1 MLINANKKVAF
12 AGMIVKVSKK
22 YVLPALCFGWVC
34 LGANLVGD
42 PGPYVIDSLQNT
54 TQTWEIDAEN
64 PDKNTVTFAEDGA
77 VSVETTED
85 IPAAINVSYPGKDAA
100 AENGLLTLNFQNE
113 PKIDGNSEQ
122 ENIGSAHIFSY
133 GKNNNAT
140 ALHLAD
146 GVNLNF
152 TGDTENLYKT
162 AEKPEEQKRVGIFAH
177 SESENQYHMA
187 VGIELEGKAEG
198 EPPSTPDF
206 EAGTGFDQTLTFTVP
221 TKIYAKSAGGYHDA
235 AAAIGKVNADGSVLL
250 NGSIK
255 YDIGNNNEFLTTS
268 SSSYCSGVV
277 IGASAVYTSPGE
289 CSVIVKGDSMYNIGD
304 YNTLTASSAFSS
316 PSDTHSSG
324 VVIGASAGYING
336 DVSVIGNSM
345 YNIGDHNT
353 LSAISSSSS
362 SSYNFA
368 NSSGVVIG
376 ASAGRTYGGSVSIRG
391 NSIYI
396 IGDYNKLSAT
406 SSFEASS
413 FSGTSAPSVVTVMG
427 ASNGENYNGNV
438 SVIGDN
444 IYSIGDHNIFSATS
458 YSHSY
463 YSFSIGVVVGAC
475 AGEVLQTNVSVSG
488 NTKYEIG
495 SNNTFSAA
503 FVASAAYPS
512 SNLSCCFSSGVI
524 IGASTGGAYE
534 NSNVSVSGSQEIII
548 NSDNVLS
555 TLSEAVI
562 STQDVA
568 FPSAGVFG
576 AACAEGTS
584 TARGMSINLNGSQT
598 ISALAGAFKE
608 DSAHGTEKVNV
619 FGADKTDIDG
629 DSPYGWRVGI
639 YNEEEAPAVVNIL
652 GAKLEEEVVFSED
665 DKVTVVLGA
674 DQGNNYQ
681 NYARS
686 FALGKDFQIYIGGK
700 DVITRDPDSSE
711 ITSHQFEGV
720 QAGNGNIA
728 NIFGAIA
735 PAQYATPDSGRCPD
749 SSFTVD
755 SGWTVNVFSPFEGLE
770 SVIVKGNGV
779 LNTYNSVSSIK
790 NITLDGGIVKLCGKT
805 DGVGEIIL
813 KGGAIKVGN
822 HADIDSEIDSA
833 LQLISDKL
841 QIANP
846 QKEGKL
852 CKVTIKD
859 NAYKGTLDGQGVLQ
873 LNEGDI
879 VECHV
884 DTSMDDPNVSASGNN
899 FKLVKGCIEI
909 EGGSG
914 SCGKINFKG
923 GRFKLVDDAEQPDSS
938 VAAFL
943 FVRFPGLDVSDILD
957 GDNIFDPVADNEGV
971 YQLNGGTLL
980 TDDSGINVN
989 GDMKIYAKDK
999 VGIGLMKL
1007 DELESVTDVAL
1018 TTPEEDVSTETS
1030 GGSGVSLSGELAET
1044 DMAAGAM
1051 FRGAVAARLTD
1062 VKGNGNDPFIS
1073 VIGGRIRRSEVSGV
1087 WYDGDL
1093 YGVAAGG
1100 DKLINLQ
1107 SGAYMRLGGMLG
1119 YVRGDI
1125 DFHGSA
1131 VDNKRSVKQD
1141 NYLLSVYSAYESFNE
1156 NGLKTDFN
1164 LSLGY
1169 GYGEHRLS
1177 RLDAQNNSFSAKMK
1191 SDNLFISGE
1200 LVKNLYAIQ
1209 GVQIG
1214 FWLKADYNHI
1224 RQKGYSEHAA
1234 NGGTAQSVSKANF
1247 DSLDTIVGVNI
1258 EKDLQNQYNP
1268 NRRTR
1273 FYAKAGWNCQPAR
1286 SHSTILAGVYGQMDE
1301 TNPSLKPHNAAV
1313 FVAGCRQKLNANWD
1327 IITEWNG
1334 SFSKKHSYNLVTFSV
1349 GYTF

>member
-1 MLINANKKVAF
+1 MFLKKNSLRFFYQNLLIDPCKRVAF
-12 AGMIVKVSKK
+12 GGMIVKMRKK
-22 YVLPALCFGWVC
+22 YVLPVLCFGWVC

-42 PGPYVIDSLQNT
+42 PGPYVINSLQNT

-177 SESENQYHMA
+177 SESENWYRMA

-198 EPPSTPDF
+198 EPPST
-206 EAGTGFDQTLTFTVP
+206 EGFDQTLTFTVP
-221 TKIYAKSAGGYHDA
+221 VKICVQSAGGYCNA
-235 AAAIGKVNADGSVLL
+235 AAAIGKGKALTHGSMLL

-255 YDIGNNNEFLTTS
+255 YDIENNNILSVFSSSPSCLMNGGYPPSSASYSVGVVVGVASSNCNDVIVSGNNEYKIGNYNALKIS
-268 SSSYCSGVV
+268 SSSSCH
-277 IGASAVYTSPGE
+277 ASTYGSN
-289 CSVIVKGDSMYNIGD
+289 SR
-304 YNTLTASSAFSS
+304 
-316 PSDTHSSG
+316 SSG
-324 VVIGASAGYING
+324 VVIGASSDAGN
-336 DVSVIGNSM
+336 VSMIGNNR
-345 YNIGDHNT
+345 YEIANNNT
-353 LSAISSSSS
+353 LNVVSSSSS
-362 SSYNFA
+362 SGGNPDSI
-368 NSSGVVIG
+368 SSGVVIG
-376 ASAGRTYGGSVSIRG
+376 IGISSGFGSVKAESGVLYAIGEDNDLSAFSSSDSDGASSYSYSSAVAIGASAGR
-391 NSIYI
+391 
-396 IGDYNKLSAT
+396 
-406 SSFEASS
+406 
-413 FSGTSAPSVVTVMG
+413 
-427 ASNGENYNGNV
+427 ASNDDVN
-438 SVIGDN
+438 
-444 IYSIGDHNIFSATS
+444 
-458 YSHSY
+458 
-463 YSFSIGVVVGAC
+463 
-475 AGEVLQTNVSVSG
+475 VSG
-488 NTKYEIG
+488 NSRYAIG
-495 SNNTFSAA
+495 NNNIFNATSRSHATGNSHCSYSSA
-503 FVASAAYPS
+503 VVLGVSAGYACNS
-512 SNLSCCFSSGVI
+512 SVN
-524 IGASTGGAYE
+524 IGD
-534 NSNVSVSGSQEIII
+534 SQEITI
-548 NSDNVLS
+548 NNNNKLLS
-555 TLSEAVI
+555 LAMATNSVG
-562 STQDVA
+562 SGY
-568 FPSAGVFG
+568 SASGVFG
-576 AACAEGTS
+576 AACSGQFGDSRGLLDEVAS
-584 TARGMSINLNGSQT
+584 AAKGMSINLNGSQT
-598 ISALAGAFKE
+598 MSALAYSSVAN
-608 DSAHGTEKVNV
+608 HIKVSV
-619 FGADKTDIDG
+619 FGADDTDKTDEDK
-629 DSPYGWRVGI
+629 YGWRVGI

-652 GAKLEEEVVFSED
+652 GAKLEEEVVFSDD

-674 DQGNNYQ
+674 DQGRVRTEEDGDNFFGNND
-681 NYARS
+681 YARS

-700 DVITRDPDSSE
+700 DVITRDPDSGE

-720 QAGNGNIA
+720 QAGNGNVA

-735 PAQYATPDSGRCPD
+735 PAQYAVLSDEGRCPD

-755 SGWTVNVFSPFEGLE
+755 SGWTVNAFSPFEGLE